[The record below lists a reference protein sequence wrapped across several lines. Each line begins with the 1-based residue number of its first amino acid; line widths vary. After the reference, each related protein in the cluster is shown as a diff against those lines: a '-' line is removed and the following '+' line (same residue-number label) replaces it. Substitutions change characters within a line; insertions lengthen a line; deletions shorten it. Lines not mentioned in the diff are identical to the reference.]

1 MKICAERARGQK
13 ENEQN
18 RDYVVHFS
26 RRRICVRVYK
36 QVLFIV
42 KYIVVYM
49 IATPWDFCAIL
60 NIHTRRLEETFIFSL

>member
-42 KYIVVYM
+42 KYIVVY
-49 IATPWDFCAIL
+49 I
-60 NIHTRRLEETFIFSL
+60 